1 MTRRRK
7 PTDGQADI
15 LAGVVT
21 LRQYGRK
28 KQRTHGTFTGADS
41 PRAIRLLRE
50 VLRRH
55 VTREEADA
63 ITGASNSPEEVRK
76 LREMGLD
83 IPCYA
88 VGTVDRDGNHVERG
102 VYGLSP
108 RDRPLVARAL
118 IGKGGAATNGAG
130 DADSATEATKSKGD
144 SSHG

>member
-7 PTDGQADI
+7 STDGQADI

-28 KQRTHGTFTGADS
+28 KQRTHGTFTGTDS
-41 PRAIRLLRE
+41 PRAIRLLRDL
-50 VLRRH
+50 LRRH

-76 LREMGLD
+76 LREKGLD
-83 IPCYA
+83 LPCYA
-88 VGTVDRDGNHVERG
+88 VGAVDRDGKHVERG

-118 IGKGGAATNGAG
+118 YSGKGGPAATQGTSERAG
-130 DADSATEATKSKGD
+130 NRQKQGGFQS
-144 SSHG
+144 

>member
-1 MTRRRK
+1 MSRRRK
-7 PTDGQADI
+7 SPDGQADI

-28 KQRTHGTFTGADS
+28 KQRPHGTFTGTDS

-83 IPCYA
+83 VPCYA
-88 VGTVDRDGNHVERG
+88 VGTYDRDGNHVERG

-118 IGKGGAATNGAG
+118 IGKGGAVASSAG
-130 DADSATEATKSKGD
+130 DSESATATKETGGG
-144 SSHG
+144 HE

>member
-108 RDRPLVARAL
+108 RDRPLVAKAL
-118 IGKGGAATNGAG
+118 QQGKGGPAATQGTA
-130 DADSATEATKSKGD
+130 SETVATTETGGG
-144 SSHG
+144 HE

>member
-7 PTDGQADI
+7 PPEQPDM

-28 KQRTHGTFTGADS
+28 KRRTHGAFTGTDS
-41 PRAIRLLRE
+41 PRAVRLLRE
-50 VLRRH
+50 ILRRH

-76 LREMGLD
+76 LRERGLD
-83 IPCYA
+83 VPCFA
-88 VGTVDRDGNHVERG
+88 VGTVDRDGHHVERG
-102 VYGLSP
+102 VYGLSA

-118 IGKGGAATNGAG
+118 YSGKGGPAATQGTA
-130 DADSATEATKSKGD
+130 SETEAAKSKGD
-144 SSHG
+144 SSHE

>member
-7 PTDGQADI
+7 STDGQADI

-28 KQRTHGTFTGADS
+28 KQRTHGTFTGTDS

-50 VLRRH
+50 IQRRH

-83 IPCYA
+83 LPCYA
-88 VGTVDRDGNHVERG
+88 VGTCDRDGNHVERG

-118 IGKGGAATNGAG
+118 IGKGGPAATQSTA
-130 DADSATEATKSKGD
+130 SEANPEA
-144 SSHG
+144 SHGK